1 MIWTIISAVMPWT
14 SIILFG
20 ALAYYVRRNKTLDR
34 SLWERTAQ
42 VRDMG
47 SRLDTLKAENYSL
60 RGQLDIITKERERL
74 EIRLVAARERAY
86 QAQVKATAA
95 ALKMETASEQE
106 RFDAITDL
114 LGGMYPPGS
123 NPNPVP

>member
-1 MIWTIISAVMPWT
+1 VIWTIISAVMPWT

-20 ALAYYVRRNKTLDR
+20 ALAWYVRRNKTLDR
-34 SLWERTAQ
+34 TVWERTAQ
-42 VRDMG
+42 VRDLS
-47 SRLDTLKAENYSL
+47 SRCDTLKAENYSL
-60 RGQLDIITKERERL
+60 RGQIDIITRERERL
-74 EIRLVAARERAY
+74 EIRLVAARERAN
-86 QAQVKATAA
+86 QAQAKAAVVAA
-95 ALKMETASEQE
+95 RMETASEQE

>member
-1 MIWTIISAVMPWT
+1 VIWTIISAVMPWT

>member
-42 VRDMG
+42 ARDMG
-47 SRLDTLKAENYSL
+47 ARLDTLKAENYSL

>member
-1 MIWTIISAVMPWT
+1 VIWTIISAVMPWT

-42 VRDMG
+42 ARDMG
-47 SRLDTLKAENYSL
+47 ARLDTLKAENYSL